1 MLILFIYATR
11 ARLRKI
17 CVETL
22 TTSAY
27 NPLSSG
33 IISTNMVLE
42 PASLRK
48 RIAKLDEIVDETTEN
63 EIRQS
68 ISDSFLRRSVNY

>member
-1 MLILFIYATR
+1 M
-11 ARLRKI
+11 
-17 CVETL
+17 ETL

-48 RIAKLDEIVDETTEN
+48 MIAKLDEIVDETTEN